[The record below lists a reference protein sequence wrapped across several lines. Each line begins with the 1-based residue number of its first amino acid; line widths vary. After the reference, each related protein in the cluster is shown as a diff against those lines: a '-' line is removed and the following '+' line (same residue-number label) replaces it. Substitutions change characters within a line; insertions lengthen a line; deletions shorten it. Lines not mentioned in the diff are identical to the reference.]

1 MAAVLNFGKYKGKTL
16 EWVFFHDPGYIWW
29 IRENNIHNDHHKFPQ
44 LVRTRFDDLVR
55 RGLYLRIP
63 GLCSWCNKRPITRMF
78 LTLHISGGL
87 GRVDFDCDECEPGG
101 SSVSVPLT
109 PSFFTPDYYR
119 NYDKTGARFLIDAI
133 KWAYYRNSSERMT
146 QQKMEDFFNNPNNF
160 VNF

>member
-1 MAAVLNFGKYKGKTL
+1 
-16 EWVFFHDPGYIWW
+16 
-29 IRENNIHNDHHKFPQ
+29 
-44 LVRTRFDDLVR
+44 
-55 RGLYLRIP
+55 
-63 GLCSWCNKRPITRMF
+63 MF